1 MIYAAR
7 QRQAQTSAAWSQCAA
22 LAGEPDIL
30 QKFDQSV
37 TRRGMVGERRA
48 ARLVYLSVT
57 SRFFA
62 RPVSTAI
69 KGPSSGGKSHVV
81 QQVLEHFPPGAY
93 YALSAM
99 SERALAYSEEP
110 LKHRMLV
117 I

>member
-69 KGPSSGGKSHVV
+69 KGPSSGR
-81 QQVLEHFPPGAY
+81 QVAR
-93 YALSAM
+93 
-99 SERALAYSEEP
+99 RANRCSSIFRLAP
-110 LKHRMLV
+110 TTR
-117 I
+117 